1 MKVAAAFVVMAGLIG
16 VTSAQTL
23 APAPWRVSGN
33 GVTLVAREGKALGEP
48 GHYDFSDVRMS
59 TNGIEI
65 RADEAT
71 IKSFGG
77 TDTIALR
84 GNVVATLPTG
94 PEHGFVVVE
103 ERSKP

>member
-1 MKVAAAFVVMAGLIG
+1 MRMAAAFVLVAGLIG

-23 APAPWRVSGN
+23 APAPWRVAGN
-33 GVTLVAREGKALGEP
+33 GVTLVASDGKPLGEP

-59 TNGIEI
+59 TNGVEI

-71 IKSFGG
+71 INSAGG

-84 GNVVATLPTG
+84 GNVVATLPSG
-94 PEHGFVVVE
+94 PESGFVVV
-103 ERSKP
+103 RTMP